1 MLTTIITLT
10 INHKKPIDDLLDK
23 VAGRVYTLAG
33 GDGDVTAQIVLTQD
47 QLNGIINA
55 VKEKS

>member
-1 MLTTIITLT
+1 MLETIITLT
-10 INHKKPIDDLLDK
+10 IRHKAPIADILDK
-23 VAGRVYTLAG
+23 VAGRIYTLTS

-55 VKEKS
+55 AKDAQ

>member
-1 MLTTIITLT
+1 MLETVITLT
-10 INHKKPIDDLLDK
+10 IRHKKPIEDILDK

-55 VKEKS
+55 AKETK